1 MTDLKFKYFKSQI
14 DEAGQVTSGFML
26 NALENGQAITIGN
39 TLRRVLLSNIPGIA
53 IHAIK
58 IPNIKHEF
66 STISGLREDV
76 LELILNL
83 KQVIIKSDLKHIQ
96 GSINVKGPGI
106 ITANCLEFPP
116 DVTIV
121 NPNQYICTL
130 SSKKIFHLD
139 IKASR
144 GKGYSIAKQISYQNL
159 DGYIPIDTVFLPVLR
174 VNCRIKQIGP
184 TESLL
189 IEITTNGSI
198 TPEYALNQAA
208 FILVKWFG
216 SLNTKIIMDD
226 EEEEEKNSIIQK
238 DNVIS
243 IEELQLPVRAINSLK
258 QAGIMTIADLSQYSE
273 EEILEIRNLGEKL
286 LNKITQALKIK
297 FNIELPP
304 SKNT

>member
-258 QAGIMTIADLSQYSE
+258 RAGIMTIADLSQYSE

>member
-130 SSKKIFHLD
+130 SSKKNFHLD

-258 QAGIMTIADLSQYSE
+258 RAGIMTIADLSQYSE

>member
-58 IPNIKHEF
+58 ITNIKHEF